1 MPNLNKSRV
10 HKKYENTKVNELK
23 HDIMVFHAIYRI
35 IIIMLLVLL
44 GFTFYNLN
52 YKNEEITRL
61 IENQVIEYQTDSWDG
76 RYSYIGYII
85 NKTKDGDNYTLQVV
99 GYGNF
104 NVSEVEYY
112 EVELG
117 KKLPQVIMNRGA
129 N

>member
-1 MPNLNKSRV
+1 MLNLNKSRTY
-10 HKKYENTKVNELK
+10 KKYENAKEDELK
-23 HDIMVFHAIYRI
+23 HDIIVFHVIYRTI
-35 IIIMLLVLL
+35 IVMLLVLIGL
-44 GFTFYNLN
+44 TFWDLN
-52 YKNEEITRL
+52 YKNEKIDKLLDT
-61 IENQVIEYQTDSWDG
+61 QVIEYKTDSWDG
-76 RYSYIGYII
+76 RYSYIGYVI

-117 KKLPQVIMNRGA
+117 TKLPQFIMDRGA

>member
-1 MPNLNKSRV
+1 MLNLNKSRTY
-10 HKKYENTKVNELK
+10 KKYENAKADELK
-23 HDIMVFHAIYRI
+23 HDIIVFHVIYRTI
-35 IIIMLLVLL
+35 IVMLLVLIGL
-44 GFTFYNLN
+44 TFYELN
-52 YKNEEITRL
+52 YKNEKITKL
-61 IENQVIEYQTDSWDG
+61 LDTQVIEYKTDSWDG
-76 RYSYIGYII
+76 RYSYIGYVI

-117 KKLPQVIMNRGA
+117 TKLPQFIMNRGA

>member
-1 MPNLNKSRV
+1 MSNLNKSCV
-10 HKKYENTKVNELK
+10 NKKYENTKVNELK
-23 HDIMVFHAIYRI
+23 HYILIFHIIYGT

-44 GFTFYNLN
+44 GLTFYDLN

-61 IENQVIEYQTDSWDG
+61 LDNQVIEYKTDSWDG
-76 RYSYIGYII
+76 RYSYIGYVI
-85 NKTKDGDNYTLQVV
+85 NKTKDGDKYTLQVV

-104 NVSEVEYY
+104 NVLEDEYY

-117 KKLPQVIMNRGA
+117 TKLPQFIMDRGA